1 MNNKGSSLTPAQ
13 ALEKLDALYEQSVN
27 ALRGAISEYIET
39 GKLPDQKARTEGL
52 FVYPSLS
59 VTWDGSASS
68 NPKTRAYARFTH
80 SGCYSTTVTRPALFR
95 PYLEEQLTLLYQD
108 YGAHIAVE
116 PSQHEIPYP
125 YVIDGSA
132 LTLDRSMS
140 AGLTRHFPTT
150 ELSQIGDETADGI

>member
-1 MNNKGSSLTPAQ
+1 VS
-13 ALEKLDALYEQSVN
+13 D
-27 ALRGAISEYIET
+27 LRSAISKYIDNGT
-39 GKLPDQKARTEGL
+39 LPDVEARANGL

-59 VTWDGSASS
+59 VTWDGSITHS
-68 NPKTRAYARFTH
+68 PKTRAYGRFTH
-80 SGCYSTTVTRPALFR
+80 AGCYSTTVTRPMLFR

-108 YGAHIAVE
+108 YDAHISVE
-116 PSQHEIPYP
+116 PSRHEIPYP

-150 ELSQIGDETADGI
+150 ELSQIGDETADGIFHPAERYF

>member
-1 MNNKGSSLTPAQ
+1 M
-13 ALEKLDALYEQSVN
+13 
-27 ALRGAISEYIET
+27 
-39 GKLPDQKARTEGL
+39 
-52 FVYPSLS
+52 
-59 VTWDGSASS
+59 TWDGSASTT
-68 NPKTRAYARFTH
+68 PKTRAYARFTH

-140 AGLTRHFPTT
+140 AG
-150 ELSQIGDETADGI
+150 

>member
-27 ALRGAISEYIET
+27 ALRSAISEYIET
-39 GKLPDQKARTEGL
+39 GNFPTKGQKRGP
-52 FVYPSLS
+52 FCLS
-59 VTWDGSASS
+59 IALCDLGRQRQHDAK
-68 NPKTRAYARFTH
+68 NPRLRPFTH

-116 PSQHEIPYP
+116 PSQHEIP
-125 YVIDGSA
+125 IR
-132 LTLDRSMS
+132 T
-140 AGLTRHFPTT
+140 
-150 ELSQIGDETADGI
+150 